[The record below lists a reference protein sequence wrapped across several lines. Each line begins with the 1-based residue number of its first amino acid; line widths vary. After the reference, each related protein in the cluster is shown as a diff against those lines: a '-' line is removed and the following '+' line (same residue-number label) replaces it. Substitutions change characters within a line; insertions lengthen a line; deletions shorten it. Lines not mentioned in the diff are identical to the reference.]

1 MAWAGQ
7 VPGGVVWRSREQ
19 DGRLGPWGV
28 AWAGHGGRGQTIRA
42 WVGSGWPVRGVAQ
55 SQDGGVAWAGLWI
68 WQGVARRSLAWFS
81 KSREQFG
88 MAGEARSHA
97 THSCHKLRPEP
108 LPEDASASGG
118 ELATLLCLGSRAC
131 SLPVI
136 RGCKLR
142 IPHPAG
148 IGQWAG
154 QHEPCQMQGLFP

>member
-1 MAWAGQ
+1 M
-7 VPGGVVWRSREQ
+7 E
-19 DGRLGPWGV
+19 GV
-28 AWAGHGGRGQTIRA
+28 ARLSA
-42 WVGSGWPVRGVAQ
+42 WVGPGCLVRGVAQ
-55 SQDGGVAWAGLWI
+55 SEAGGVAWAGPWLCP
-68 WQGVARRSLAWFS
+68 GVARRALAWVS

-88 MAGEARSHA
+88 MAGEARCPA

-118 ELATLLCLGSRAC
+118 ELATLLCLGNRAC

-142 IPHPAG
+142 IPRPAG

-154 QHEPCQMQGLFP
+154 QHEPGQMQGLFP